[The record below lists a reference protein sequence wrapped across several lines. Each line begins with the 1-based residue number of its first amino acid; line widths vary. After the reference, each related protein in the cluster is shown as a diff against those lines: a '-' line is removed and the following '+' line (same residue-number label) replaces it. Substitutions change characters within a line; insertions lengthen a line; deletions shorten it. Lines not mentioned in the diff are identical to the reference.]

1 MNIFIVDD
9 NPHISELLAFLLS
22 EIGHQ
27 ALAFEH
33 PELALSHMR
42 EKNLKPHILI
52 TDYNMPGMNGYELH
66 QQTVA
71 HAPDVNTIVISGR
84 PVDGNIGGLHFIQK
98 PFNPES
104 ILALVEAFKPS

>member
-22 EIGHQ
+22 DIGHQ
-27 ALAFEH
+27 VHAFEH
-33 PELALSHMR
+33 PEHALSHMR
-42 EKNLKPHILI
+42 EKNIKPHILI

-66 QQTVA
+66 QQTFE
-71 HAPDVNTIVISGR
+71 HAPQVNTIVMSGR
-84 PVDGNIGGLHFIQK
+84 PVDRDIGGLHFIQK

-104 ILALVEAFKPS
+104 IIALVETFKPA